1 MSDPDWTLLAHDQHY
16 PAGALYVVATP
27 IGNAADVS
35 LRARHV
41 LGLADA
47 VACEDTRNTGQLLHR
62 LGLSRPLLAAHEHNE
77 REAAARIVE
86 RLARGERIAY
96 VSDAGTPGVSD
107 PGARI
112 VEAVRAAGQR
122 VIPLPGA
129 SAVVTALSAAGAL
142 LETSDGQF
150 TFVGFLPPK
159 AGQRDTAIRQWA
171 AHGPA
176 WVLYEAPHRIDATL
190 AALAAHLPARRL
202 LIGRELTKLF
212 EQIVVLPAA
221 EAPAWLAADAS
232 HGKGEFVLVVEG
244 AGAQEAAPTA
254 LAADQVLRLLLAEL
268 PAKRAAKLAGAI
280 TGAPVDALYQSA
292 LALKN
297 DGRD

>member
-1 MSDPDWTLLAHDQHY
+1 M
-16 PAGALYVVATP
+16 
-27 IGNAADVS
+27 S

-129 SAVVTALSAAGAL
+129 SAVVTALSAAGEL
-142 LETSDGQF
+142 LETSAGQF

-232 HGKGEFVLVVEG
+232 HGKGSLYWWWKARARRRRRPPRWPRTRCCVCCWPSCRPSARPSWPG
-244 AGAQEAAPTA
+244 
-254 LAADQVLRLLLAEL
+254 RS
-268 PAKRAAKLAGAI
+268 PARRSTRCTRA
-280 TGAPVDALYQSA
+280 
-292 LALKN
+292 
-297 DGRD
+297 RWR

>member
-41 LGLADA
+41 LGLVDA

-62 LGLSRPLLAAHEHNE
+62 LGLSRPMLAAHEHNE

-86 RLARGERIAY
+86 RLSRGERVAY
-96 VSDAGTPGVSD
+96 ASDAGTPGISD

-112 VEAVRAAGQR
+112 VEAVRAAGHR
-122 VIPLPGA
+122 VIPLPGP
-129 SAVVTALSAAGAL
+129 SAVVTALSAAGEL
-142 LETSDGQF
+142 LASSDGRF
-150 TFVGFLPPK
+150 TFVGFLPAK
-159 AGQRDTAIRQWA
+159 AGARDSAIRQWA
-171 AHGPA
+171 GHGAA

-190 AALAAHLPARRL
+190 AALAEHVPARRV

-221 EAPAWLAADAS
+221 EAPSWLAADPA

-244 AGAQEAAPTA
+244 AGTQDAAPTA
-254 LAADQVLRLLLAEL
+254 MAADQVLRLLLAEL

-280 TGAPVDALYQSA
+280 TGAPVEALYQSA

-297 DGRD
+297 EGKD

>member
-1 MSDPDWTLLAHDQHY
+1 M
-16 PAGALYVVATP
+16 
-27 IGNAADVS
+27 
-35 LRARHV
+35 
-41 LGLADA
+41 
-47 VACEDTRNTGQLLHR
+47 
-62 LGLSRPLLAAHEHNE
+62 LAAHEHNE

-112 VEAVRAAGQR
+112 VEAVRAAGHR
-122 VIPLPGA
+122 VVPLPGA
-129 SAVVTALSAAGAL
+129 SAVVTALSAAGEL
-142 LETSDGQF
+142 LDTSGGQF

-159 AGQRDTAIRQWA
+159 AGQRDAAIRQWA

-176 WVLYEAPHRIDATL
+176 WVVYEAPHRIDATL
-190 AALAAHLPARRL
+190 AALAEHLPARRL

-221 EAPAWLAADAS
+221 EAPAWLAADAT

-244 AGAQEAAPTA
+244 AGAQDAAPTA
-254 LAADQVLRLLLAEL
+254 MAADQVLRLLLAEL

-297 DGRD
+297 DGKD